1 MSSEIVCNLTSTE
14 TRVALLE
21 NSLITELFVERDSGM
36 GYVGNVYKGKVTKIL
51 PGMQVAFVD
60 IGLAKAGF
68 LYVADVDNI
77 SNGLGDRIK
86 DEDRNGKREDLD
98 LEIVPERHEHG
109 RIEELLKEGLPIMV
123 QISKDPL
130 GTKGAR
136 ITGYVT
142 LPGRHLVY
150 MPTIDQ
156 VGVSR
161 RIASEDEKKRLREAV
176 RELKAEGSGYIVRT
190 AAEGK
195 GIEEL
200 TADVN
205 YLEAMWQKIIDKY
218 ETAAVPSLVY
228 QELNLIRRT
237 IRDLYSDDVRRIVID
252 DFGEYESTLDFCR
265 SFLPS
270 AVEKIEY
277 YDGKEPLFDAFG
289 IEIEIERAL
298 ERKVWLKSGG
308 YIVIDQTEA
317 LASIDVNTGKF
328 VGSKNQ
334 EETVVKT
341 NMEAV
346 KEIVYQLRLRNIGG
360 LIIIDFIDMERE
372 ENKEKVYSALDEALK
387 YDRSRATI
395 LKISEFGLVEMT
407 RKRVRESLART
418 LTDVCPVCDGRGA
431 VKSAT
436 TIIGEVY
443 REIARVAGRNPGRD
457 ISCLVTP
464 RVADL
469 LLVEE
474 PEHLMKLETETGA
487 KISIDSSD
495 TLAME
500 SFKVAPKI
508 E

>member
-1 MSSEIVCNLTSTE
+1 
-14 TRVALLE
+14 
-21 NSLITELFVERDSGM
+21 
-36 GYVGNVYKGKVTKIL
+36 
-51 PGMQVAFVD
+51 
-60 IGLAKAGF
+60 
-68 LYVADVDNI
+68 
-77 SNGLGDRIK
+77 
-86 DEDRNGKREDLD
+86 
-98 LEIVPERHEHG
+98 
-109 RIEELLKEGLPIMV
+109 
-123 QISKDPL
+123 
-130 GTKGAR
+130 
-136 ITGYVT
+136 
-142 LPGRHLVY
+142 
-150 MPTIDQ
+150 
-156 VGVSR
+156 
-161 RIASEDEKKRLREAV
+161 
-176 RELKAEGSGYIVRT
+176 
-190 AAEGK
+190 
-195 GIEEL
+195 
-200 TADVN
+200 
-205 YLEAMWQKIIDKY
+205 
-218 ETAAVPSLVY
+218 
-228 QELNLIRRT
+228 
-237 IRDLYSDDVRRIVID
+237 
-252 DFGEYESTLDFCR
+252 
-265 SFLPS
+265 LPS
-270 AVEKIEY
+270 AVGKIEY

-346 KEIVYQLRLRNIGG
+346 REIVYQLRLRNIGG

-436 TIIGEVY
+436 TLIGEVY